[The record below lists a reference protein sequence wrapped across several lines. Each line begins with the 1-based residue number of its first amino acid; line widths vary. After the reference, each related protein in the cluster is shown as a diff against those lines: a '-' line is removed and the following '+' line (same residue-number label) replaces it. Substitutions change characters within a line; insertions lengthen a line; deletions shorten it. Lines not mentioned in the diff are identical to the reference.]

1 MEETM
6 HSYNYLAV
14 ATVVVATCC
23 SSPAA
28 CAEVYRCVQDNGHVS
43 YQQIRCHQNS
53 KPLALN
59 YHRSGWTALRS
70 GERALLDSYRD
81 KDAAQKR
88 KQPFASPE
96 AGKDAK
102 ACWARQTR
110 LEAIK
115 SKLRQ
120 GYTLRE
126 SKMLRRQRSNHEDYL
141 RQFCSR

>member
-1 MEETM
+1 M
-6 HSYNYLAV
+6 HSYNYLAIT
-14 ATVVVATCC
+14 AILLATCF
-23 SSPAA
+23 SSSAA
-28 CAEVYRCVQDNGHVS
+28 CAEVYRCVQDDGHVS

-59 YHRSGWTALRS
+59 HHRSGWTALRS

-81 KDAAQKR
+81 KDATQKR
-88 KQPFASPE
+88 KQPFASLE

-102 ACWARQTR
+102 ACWTRQTR

-120 GYTLRE
+120 GYTLKE
-126 SKMLRRQRSNHEDYL
+126 SKLLRRQRSNHENYL

>member
-1 MEETM
+1 M
-6 HSYNYLAV
+6 HTYNYLAI
-14 ATVVVATCC
+14 TTILLSSCC
-23 SSPAA
+23 SSSAA
-28 CAEVYRCVQDNGHVS
+28 CAEVYRCVHDDGHVS

-59 YHRSGWTALRS
+59 HHRSGWTALRS

-120 GYTLRE
+120 GYTLKE
-126 SKMLRRQRSNHEDYL
+126 SKLLRRQRSNHEDYL